1 MHHLV
6 SKFGVSQ
13 EGEEKMKVE
22 ICMLVCA
29 AAQCYFESRMCTKCV
44 LIKSCHGSYKRIIMH
59 EKYGRPDSNGF
70 QLK

>member
-1 MHHLV
+1 MV

-29 AAQCYFESRMCTKCV
+29 AAQCYFESRIFTKYV
-44 LIKSCHGSYKRIIMH
+44 LVKSCGELYSQNRI
-59 EKYGRPDSNGF
+59 
-70 QLK
+70 

>member
-29 AAQCYFESRMCTKCV
+29 AAQCYFESRIFTKYV
-44 LIKSCHGSYKRIIMH
+44 LVKSCGELYAQNRI
-59 EKYGRPDSNGF
+59 
-70 QLK
+70 

>member
-1 MHHLV
+1 MQHLV

-44 LIKSCHGSYKRIIMH
+44 LIK
-59 EKYGRPDSNGF
+59 
-70 QLK
+70 

>member
-29 AAQCYFESRMCTKCV
+29 AAQCYFESRMCKVILNNLCGE
-44 LIKSCHGSYKRIIMH
+44 L
-59 EKYGRPDSNGF
+59 F
-70 QLK
+70 L

>member
-29 AAQCYFESRMCTKCV
+29 AAQCYFESRMCLV
-44 LIKSCHGSYKRIIMH
+44 QF
-59 EKYGRPDSNGF
+59 DSVGNKGGMTPAITCR
-70 QLK
+70 QGGVHI